1 MKLFHKLRLSGLLSF
16 GPEGVD
22 LPMERLNVLIGPNG
36 VGKSNLL
43 AAVSLLQAAPRG
55 ITEPISRSGGVREWT
70 WKGEDA
76 SASIVIDVTVS
87 FSAVPMMVR
96 GVGSAIFKRNG
107 QSTGDWPPVGTL
119 RHRLTLDD
127 WDGRAIVADERVEPL
142 NNSVETP
149 DETAYYRP
157 PRDEEVAAA
166 LNLAARQ
173 VLESKNVRGTIF
185 PQFMRGREGALEFA
199 SSYRPDESLLSF
211 YASPGFP
218 ALWHLKE
225 QYGRIRFYRDCS
237 FGPNAKLRQPCG
249 AHAPSDF
256 LGEGGENLPLVLSN
270 LHGERRQ
277 RFLDALRKL
286 FDGIVDFRCPVIGGA
301 VWLFLEE
308 LGGRSIPATRLSDGT
323 LRYLCLLAV
332 LLHPEPPSLIGIEEP
347 ELGLHPDLLPTLA
360 DLLVEASE
368 RTQLIVTT
376 HSEVL
381 VDALTERP
389 ESVVVCEK
397 HDGKTE
403 MRRLDKADLAKWLKD
418 YRLGDLWT
426 SGELGGNRW

>member
-1 MKLFHKLRLSGLLSF
+1 MTKLFHRLKLSGLLSF
-16 GPEGVD
+16 GPDGID

-43 AAVSLLQAAPRG
+43 EAVSLLQAAPRG
-55 ITEPISRSGGVREWT
+55 ITEPISRGGGVREWA
-70 WKGEDA
+70 WKGEEA
-76 SASIVIDVTVS
+76 SASIAMDVTVS
-87 FSAVPMMVR
+87 FSTAPMMIR
-96 GVGSAIFKRNG
+96 GGGAALLER
-107 QSTGDWPPVGTL
+107 QSTGDCPPGGML

-142 NNSVETP
+142 NTSVETP

-157 PRDEEVAAA
+157 PRDKEVAAA
-166 LNLAARQ
+166 LNLAVRQ
-173 VLESKNVRGTIF
+173 VLESKGVRDPII
-185 PQFMRGREGALEFA
+185 PQFVRGREGALEFA
-199 SSYRPDESLLSF
+199 SAFRPNESLLSF

-218 ALWHLKE
+218 ALWHLRE
-225 QYGRIRFYRDCS
+225 QYGRIRLYRDCS
-237 FGPNAKLRQPCG
+237 FGPDAKLRRPCRTD
-249 AHAPSDF
+249 ALPDF
-256 LGEGGENLPLVLSN
+256 LAEGGENLPLVLSN
-270 LHGERRQ
+270 LHGEWRRM
-277 RFLDALRKL
+277 FVDALSRL
-286 FDGIVDFRCPVIGGA
+286 FDGIVDFRCPVTGGM
-301 VWLFLEE
+301 VSLFLEE
-308 LGGRSIPATRLSDGT
+308 SGGRSIPATRLSDGT

-347 ELGLHPDLLPTLA
+347 ELGLHPDLLPGLA

-376 HSEVL
+376 HSDVL

-389 ESVVVCEK
+389 ESIVVCEK
-397 HDGKTE
+397 HDGQTG